1 MTDVLNPRLDI
12 RRQFFLGSPMQ
23 KEDFYKGVKTV
34 GFITFI
40 PFMLAAGPLSGYF
53 VGDFLQKRF
62 NLSHY
67 VVLTSIAFGF
77 ILGVMEMVRILK
89 IVTRMNKK

>member
-1 MTDVLNPRLDI
+1 MR
-12 RRQFFLGSPMQ
+12 

-53 VGDFLQKRF
+53 VGDFIRKKF
-62 NLSHY
+62 NLSSH
-67 VVLTSIAFGF
+67 VVLFSVVVGF
-77 ILGVMEMVRILK
+77 VAGVMEMVRILK
-89 IVTRMNKK
+89 TVARMNKK

>member
-1 MTDVLNPRLDI
+1 
-12 RRQFFLGSPMQ
+12 MQ
-23 KEDFYKGVKTV
+23 KEDFYKGVKIA

-53 VGDFLQKRF
+53 VGTFLQKRF
-62 NLSHY
+62 NLSSY
-67 VVLTSIAFGF
+67 VVFAGIAVGF
-77 ILGVMEMVRILK
+77 MAGIMEMIRILR